1 MLWSVSGTI
10 SAAVARRR
18 GVLLLACVLALSAC
32 ASSIVANVTT
42 YQKWPS
48 DAVGQSY
55 RIVAQADQS
64 QDNLE
69 FQTVADMV
77 RAGIGASGLV
87 EAVQGQDARFSV
99 HMHYEN
105 PLTQIWVRRYA
116 DVYPYYPWGYPF
128 PGYYGRPFGW
138 GGWYAPPVVTV
149 PVQVHRNT
157 LTLWITDARQQN
169 AEVYRATAIELGESD
184 QWMGVMPYLVRAIF
198 DDFPGNNGQVRR
210 LEYDLPKVQD

>member
-10 SAAVARRR
+10 PALVARWR
-18 GVLLLACVLALSAC
+18 GVALLACAVALSGC
-32 ASSIVANVTT
+32 ASNIVANVTT

-48 DAVGQSY
+48 DATGQTY
-55 RIVAQADQS
+55 QIAAQANQNA
-64 QDNLE
+64 DNLE

-77 RAGIGASGLV
+77 RAGIGATGLV
-87 EAVQGQDARFSV
+87 EATQGQSARFSV
-99 HMHYEN
+99 RLQYEN
-105 PLTQIWVRRYA
+105 PLTQIWVQRYA
-116 DVYPYYPWGYPF
+116 DYYPYYPWGYPF
-128 PGYYGRPFGW
+128 GGYYGRPFGW
-138 GGWYAPPVVTV
+138 GGWYAPPMVTV

-198 DDFPGNNGQVRR
+198 DDFPGNNGQVRQM
-210 LEYDLPKVQD
+210 EYELPKVRE